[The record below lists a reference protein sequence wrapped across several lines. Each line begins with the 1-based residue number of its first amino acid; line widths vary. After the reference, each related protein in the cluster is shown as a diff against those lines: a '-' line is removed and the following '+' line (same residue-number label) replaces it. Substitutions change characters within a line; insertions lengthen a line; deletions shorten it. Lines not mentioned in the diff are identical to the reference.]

1 MSEELSF
8 ALSVVGGLLGA
19 ALLVVAWVS
28 TVGIIRKSGEPL
40 LIRGFSF
47 FFVSVTFALVI
58 WLIVPVTFVG
68 DKTEAVFN
76 LTVARFWEITK
87 NFAIVALIGLGLWK
101 GYELLKAN
109 GEAKTEESV
118 ENEKE

>member
-8 ALSVVGGLLGA
+8 ALIVVGGLLGA
-19 ALLVVAWVS
+19 ALLVIAWVS

-47 FFVSVTFALVI
+47 FFASVAFAFVI
-58 WLIVPVTFVG
+58 WLILPVTYAG
-68 DKTEAVFN
+68 YK
-76 LTVARFWEITK
+76 TVAVINLSVAQFWRMTGFFVIY
-87 NFAIVALIGLGLWK
+87 ALIGLGLWK

-118 ENEKE
+118 EDEKG